1 MEAKAAAVSLSAPLP
16 RCPVSNLLA
25 CAARTS
31 TRRCKYHHGAPL
43 SSVAGSSSA
52 RSFPAARVYA
62 AATTPEAA
70 QKEQDLVFV
79 AGATGK
85 VGSRTVREL
94 IKLGF
99 RVRAAVRSKARASSL
114 VQSVERLELGEGTA
128 SSRLEL
134 VECDLEKQGESGIA
148 AAIGDASL
156 VVCSIGA
163 SEKEILDVT
172 GPYRI
177 DYVAT
182 ANLVRA
188 AAAAGVEHFVLVTS
202 LGTTRVGFPAALLN
216 LFWGVLYWKK
226 LAEEALAASGVPYT
240 IVRPGGM
247 ERPTDAYKETHNLVL
262 APKDTYVGGLVSN
275 LQVAELIACVAKNR
289 TAAYCKVVEVVA
301 ETTAP
306 LLPMEDLLARVPS
319 DPGRSPPP
327 PPPPPAPAAPVAVTE
342 AVKESPP
349 AAAAAAP
356 APPAAV
362 KESTPTAAPPA
373 AAPRAAERPLSPY
386 TAYEGLK
393 PPSSPTPSFSSRA
406 TSEAKESPPAAA
418 AAAAP
423 PPPSAPAPAVA
434 TPAPAAPATAKQR
447 PLSPYTAYE
456 GLKPPSSPTPSRTI
470 GKVKDD
476 ASPSP
481 PPSAASPD
489 AATST
494 VVEAAA
500 SVPPPLGSSDN
511 GAPTTA
517 APARPLSPYARYE
530 DLKPPT
536 TPTPSAPKV

>member
-1 MEAKAAAVSLSAPLP
+1 MEAQAAAVSLSAPLP
-16 RCPVSNLLA
+16 RCGINSLLA
-25 CAARTS
+25 CSARRS
-31 TRRCKYHHGAPL
+31 TRRCRYQHGAPL
-43 SSVAGSSSA
+43 RSLAPSSSA
-52 RSFPAARVYA
+52 RSFPAGRVYA
-62 AATTPEAA
+62 AAAATTPA
-70 QKEQDLVFV
+70 KEQDLVFV

-99 RVRAAVRSKARASSL
+99 RVRAAVRSKQRASPL
-114 VQSVERLELGEGTA
+114 VQSVERLELGEEGTA
-128 SSRLEL
+128 RLEL

-148 AAIGDASL
+148 AAIGGASL

-226 LAEEALAASGVPYT
+226 LAEEALVASGVPYT

-247 ERPTDAYKETHNLVL
+247 ERPTDAYKETHNLVV
-262 APKDTYVGGLVSN
+262 APRDTYVGGLVSN
-275 LQVAELIACVAKNR
+275 LQIAELIASVAKNR

-306 LLPMEDLLARVPS
+306 LLPTEDLLAKVPS

-327 PPPPPAPAAPVAVTE
+327 PPPAPAAPVAAVTE

-349 AAAAAAP
+349 AAAA
-356 APPAAV
+356 PP
-362 KESTPTAAPPA
+362 PPPA
-373 AAPRAAERPLSPY
+373 AAAKAAERPLSPY

-393 PPSSPTPSFSSRA
+393 PPSSPTPSFSSGA
-406 TSEAKESPPAAA
+406 TSQAKESPPAPPA

-423 PPPSAPAPAVA
+423 PPASPAPAA
-434 TPAPAAPATAKQR
+434 PASAAPATAKQR

-456 GLKPPSSPTPSRTI
+456 GLKPPSSPTPSFSS
-470 GKVKDD
+470 GKAKDD

-481 PPSAASPD
+481 PPPAASPD
-489 AATST
+489 AAASTTAEVAATPPTS
-494 VVEAAA
+494 
-500 SVPPPLGSSDN
+500 LGSSDN

-536 TPTPSAPKV
+536 SPTPSAPKV

>member
-1 MEAKAAAVSLSAPLP
+1 MEAKAAAVSLSAPLT
-16 RCPVSNLLA
+16 RCRISNMLA
-25 CAARTS
+25 CSARRS
-31 TRRCKYHHGAPL
+31 SRRCRYHHGAPL
-43 SSVAGSSSA
+43 RPLAASSSA
-52 RSFPAARVYA
+52 RSFPVARVYA
-62 AATTPEAA
+62 SAA
-70 QKEQDLVFV
+70 KEQDLVFV

-99 RVRAAVRSKARASSL
+99 RVRAAVRSKQRASPL

-134 VECDLEKQGESGIA
+134 VECDLEKQGDSGIA
-148 AAIGDASL
+148 AAIGGASL

-177 DYVAT
+177 DYLAT

-226 LAEEALAASGVPYT
+226 LAEEALVASGVPYT

-247 ERPTDAYKETHNLVL
+247 ERPTDAYKETHNLVV
-262 APKDTYVGGLVSN
+262 APRDTYVGGLVSN
-275 LQVAELIACVAKNR
+275 LQIAELIACVAKNR
-289 TAAYCKVVEVVA
+289 SAAYCKVVEVVA

-306 LLPMEDLLARVPS
+306 LLPTEDLLAKVPS

-327 PPPPPAPAAPVAVTE
+327 PPPAPAAPVTE

-349 AAAAAAP
+349 APPPAEAP
-356 APPAAV
+356 APPAA
-362 KESTPTAAPPA
+362 SPAPPPA
-373 AAPRAAERPLSPY
+373 AAPKAAERPLSPY
-386 TAYEGLK
+386 TAYAGLK
-393 PPSSPTPSFSSRA
+393 PPSSPTPSFSSGA
-406 TSEAKESPPAAA
+406 TSQAKESPPV
-418 AAAAP
+418 AAAP
-423 PPPSAPAPAVA
+423 AAPAPAA
-434 TPAPAAPATAKQR
+434 PAPAAPVPAAPATAKQR

-456 GLKPPSSPTPSRTI
+456 GLKPPSSPTPSFSS
-470 GKVKDD
+470 GKAKDD

-481 PPSAASPD
+481 PPSDASSD

-494 VVEAAA
+494 TAEAAA
-500 SVPPPLGSSDN
+500 TPPTSLGSSDN

-530 DLKPPT
+530 DLKPPS

>member
-16 RCPVSNLLA
+16 HCRIRTMLVCS
-25 CAARTS
+25 ARRS
-31 TRRCKYHHGAPL
+31 TRRCRYHHGAPL
-43 SSVAGSSSA
+43 
-52 RSFPAARVYA
+52 RSFATFPAARVYA
-62 AATTPEAA
+62 SSAATTPA
-70 QKEQDLVFV
+70 KEQDLVFV

-99 RVRAAVRSKARASSL
+99 RVRAAVRSKQRASPL

-134 VECDLEKQGESGIA
+134 VECDLEKQGDAGIA
-148 AAIGDASL
+148 AAIGGASL

-226 LAEEALAASGVPYT
+226 LAEEALVASGVPYT

-247 ERPTDAYKETHNLVL
+247 ERPTDAYKDTHNLVV
-262 APKDTYVGGLVSN
+262 APRDTYVGGLVSN
-275 LQVAELIACVAKNR
+275 LQIAELIACVAKNR
-289 TAAYCKVVEVVA
+289 SAAYCKVVEVVA

-306 LLPMEDLLARVPS
+306 LLPTEDLLAKVPS
-319 DPGRSPPP
+319 DPGRTPPP
-327 PPPPPAPAAPVAVTE
+327 PPPPPAPAAPVTVTE
-342 AVKESPP
+342 AVKESAPAP
-349 AAAAAAP
+349 AAEAP
-356 APPAAV
+356 APPAA
-362 KESTPTAAPPA
+362 AASPAPPPA
-373 AAPRAAERPLSPY
+373 AEPKVAERPLSPY

-393 PPSSPTPSFSSRA
+393 PPSSPTPSFSSGA
-406 TSEAKESPPAAA
+406 TSQAKESPPV
-418 AAAAP
+418 AAAP
-423 PPPSAPAPAVA
+423 AAPAPA
-434 TPAPAAPATAKQR
+434 PAAPAPTAPVPAAPATAKQR

-456 GLKPPSSPTPSRTI
+456 GLKPPSSPTPSFSS
-470 GKVKDD
+470 GKAKDD
-476 ASPSP
+476 APPSP

-494 VVEAAA
+494 TAEAAA
-500 SVPPPLGSSDN
+500 TSPTSLGSSDN

-530 DLKPPT
+530 DLKPPS

>member
-16 RCPVSNLLA
+16 RCRISNMLA
-25 CAARTS
+25 CSARRS
-31 TRRCKYHHGAPL
+31 SRRCRYHHGAPL
-43 SSVAGSSSA
+43 RSLAASSSA

-62 AATTPEAA
+62 SAATTPA
-70 QKEQDLVFV
+70 KEQDLVFV

-99 RVRAAVRSKARASSL
+99 RVRAAVRSKQRASPL

-134 VECDLEKQGESGIA
+134 VECDLEKQGDSAIA
-148 AAIGDASL
+148 AAIGGASL

-177 DYVAT
+177 DYLAT

-188 AAAAGVEHFVLVTS
+188 AASAGVEHFVLVTS

-226 LAEEALAASGVPYT
+226 LAEEALVASGVPYT

-247 ERPTDAYKETHNLVL
+247 ERPTDAYKETHNLVV
-262 APKDTYVGGLVSN
+262 APRDTYVGGLVSN
-275 LQVAELIACVAKNR
+275 LQIAELIACVAKNR
-289 TAAYCKVVEVVA
+289 SAAYCKVVEVVA

-306 LLPMEDLLARVPS
+306 LLPTEDLLAKVPS

-327 PPPPPAPAAPVAVTE
+327 PPPAPAAPVTE

-349 AAAAAAP
+349 APPAAEAP
-356 APPAAV
+356 APPAASV
-362 KESTPTAAPPA
+362 APPPA
-373 AAPRAAERPLSPY
+373 AAPKAAERPLSPY
-386 TAYEGLK
+386 TAYAGLK
-393 PPSSPTPSFSSRA
+393 PPSSPTPSFSSGA
-406 TSEAKESPPAAA
+406 TSQAKESPPV
-418 AAAAP
+418 AAAP
-423 PPPSAPAPAVA
+423 AAPAPAA
-434 TPAPAAPATAKQR
+434 PAPAAPVPAAPATAKQR

-456 GLKPPSSPTPSRTI
+456 GMKPPSSPTPSFSS
-470 GKVKDD
+470 GKAKDD

-481 PPSAASPD
+481 PPPAASPD

-494 VVEAAA
+494 TAEAAA
-500 SVPPPLGSSDN
+500 TPPTSLGSSDN

-530 DLKPPT
+530 DLKPPS